1 MNSDTTFLSWN
12 FSYQKP
18 LVAAVVEPR
27 EVEGVV
33 VGVDDVP
40 DGEPGGQDVLSRKAG
55 LEHNTKNTTPK
66 DQLLYQLILKL

>member
-1 MNSDTTFLSWN
+1 MEFLLPETRGRSGW
-12 FSYQKP
+12 
-18 LVAAVVEPR
+18 VVEPR
-27 EVEGVV
+27 EVGV

-55 LEHNTKNTTPK
+55 FEHNTKNTTPK